1 MDYIFEKNKLYN
13 YLGTSLVNT
22 LKEYKAYIAGGTI
35 TSLFSNNPVND
46 IDLYF
51 RDEESL
57 SELIEEIYDN
67 SDDWVNALTSK
78 ALLVRVDDKEIQM
91 IHFKY
96 FEKAEDIFDT
106 FDYTVCMGAF
116 DFESEQFVLH
126 EDFLKH
132 NAQRILK
139 FNKNTDFPIVS
150 LLRVQKYKDKG
161 YNISKPEFLRIALS
175 CMELNITDE
184 EELKQ
189 HLGGMY
195 GINYDKLIELEEGE
209 SFSLSKIIDRIANIA
224 LSEDYFE
231 KPKEIKY
238 DSVEEILDVI
248 VKEPV
253 RVVKIKDNT
262 YRITKKNVLREIA
275 EEPKNKIEIDAK
287 QYIDSQKFYKF
298 VEKRDDKYFSHHDS
312 KFEYVF
318 GTLVKPKNEHIYF
331 NEKEEIRESHY
342 YDKGV
347 LIEVVIPYENFTEKE
362 GDKVLSSGCYVV
374 REVAQEE
381 WSKWIEREFDQN
393 VKGSLKPKATWI

>member
-1 MDYIFEKNKLYN
+1 MEYIFEKNKLYN

-22 LKEYKAYIAGGTI
+22 LKKHKAYIAGGTI

-46 IDLYF
+46 VDLYF

-57 SELIEEIYDN
+57 SELVEEIYDN

-78 ALLVRVDDKEIQM
+78 ALLVRVDEKEIQM

-96 FEKAEDIFDT
+96 FEKAEDIFGT

-161 YNISKPEFLRIALS
+161 YNISKPEFLRVALS
-175 CMELNITDE
+175 CMELNITNA

-209 SFSLSKIIDRIANIA
+209 TFSLSKIIDKIANIA

-238 DSVEEILDVI
+238 DNVEEILDVI

-253 RVVKIKDNT
+253 RVVKIKENT
-262 YRITKKNVLREIA
+262 YRITKKNILREMN

-298 VEKRDDKYFSHHDS
+298 VEKRDGQYFSHWDS
-312 KFEYVF
+312 KYEYKL
-318 GTLVKPKNEHIYF
+318 GTINTPKNEHLYF
-331 NEKEEIRESHY
+331 SEKSEI
-342 YDKGV
+342 DKSNYFCDGV
-347 LIEVVIPYENFTEKE
+347 LIEVVIPFENFTEKD
-362 GDKVLSSGCYVV
+362 GDKVLANGCYVV
-374 REVAQEE
+374 REVPETEYNE
-381 WSKWIEREFDQN
+381 WIN
-393 VKGSLKPKATWI
+393 H

>member
-1 MDYIFEKNKLYN
+1 MEYIFEKNKLYN

-22 LKEYKAYIAGGTI
+22 LKKHKAYIAGGTI

-46 IDLYF
+46 VDLYF

-57 SELIEEIYDN
+57 SELVEEIYDN

-78 ALLVRVDDKEIQM
+78 ALLVRVDEKEIQM

-116 DFESEQFVLH
+116 DFETEQFVLH

-161 YNISKPEFLRIALS
+161 YNISKPEFLRVALS
-175 CMELNITDE
+175 CMELNITSAD
-184 EELKQ
+184 ELKQ

-209 SFSLSKIIDRIANIA
+209 SFSLSKIIDKIANIA
-224 LSEDYFE
+224 LSDDYFE

-238 DSVEEILDVI
+238 DNVEEILDVI
-248 VKEPV
+248 VKEPAK
-253 RVVKIKDNT
+253 VVKIKDNT
-262 YRITKKNVLREIA
+262 YRITKKNVLKEIG

-287 QYIDSQKFYKF
+287 QYIDSQKYYKF
-298 VEKRDDKYFSHHDS
+298 VEKNDGRYFSHYDS
-312 KFEYVF
+312 LYEYKFGEINI
-318 GTLVKPKNEHIYF
+318 PKNTHLYF
-331 NEKEEIRESHY
+331 SEKHEIDKSNY
-342 YDKGV
+342 FGKGV
-347 LIEVVIPYENFTEKE
+347 LIEVVIPYDNFTKKD
-362 GDKVLSSGCYVV
+362 GDKVLANGCYVV
-374 REVAQEE
+374 REITKEE
-381 WSKWIEREFDQN
+381 YSKWLN
-393 VKGSLKPKATWI
+393 

>member
-22 LKEYKAYIAGGTI
+22 LKQQKAYIAGGTI
-35 TSLFSNNPVND
+35 TSIFSNNPVND

-57 SELIEEIYDN
+57 AELIEEIYDDSN
-67 SDDWVNALTSK
+67 DWVNALTSK

-96 FEKAEDIFDT
+96 FERAEDIFDT

-116 DFESEQFVLH
+116 DFETEQFVLH

-161 YNISKPEFLRIALS
+161 YSISKPEFLRVALS
-175 CMELNITDE
+175 CMELNITNT

-209 SFSLSKIIDRIANIA
+209 SFSLSKIIDKIANIA

-231 KPKEIKY
+231 TPKEIKY
-238 DSVEEILDVI
+238 NNVEDILDVI

-253 RVVKIKDNT
+253 RVVKIKNNT
-262 YRITKKNVLREIA
+262 YRISKKSTLRKVE
-275 EEPKNKIEIDAK
+275 EEPKNTIEVDGK
-287 QYIDSQKFYKF
+287 QYIDLQKYYKF
-298 VEKRDDKYFSHHDS
+298 VEKRDGQYFSHWD
-312 KFEYVF
+312 KNYEYKF
-318 GTLVKPKNEHIYF
+318 GTINVPKNEHLYF
-331 NEKEEIRESHY
+331 NEKYEIDNSDYFR
-342 YDKGV
+342 KGV
-347 LIEVVIPYENFTEKE
+347 LIEVVIPFENFTKKDR
-362 GDKVLSSGCYVV
+362 DKVLANGCYVV
-374 REVAQEE
+374 REVPDTEYNE
-381 WSKWIEREFDQN
+381 WTN
-393 VKGSLKPKATWI
+393 YKPLLISI

>member
-22 LKEYKAYIAGGTI
+22 LKQQKAYIAGGTI
-35 TSLFSNNPVND
+35 TSIFSNNPVND

-57 SELIEEIYDN
+57 AELIEEIYDDSN
-67 SDDWVNALTSK
+67 DWVNALTSK

-96 FEKAEDIFDT
+96 FERAEDIFNT

-116 DFESEQFVLH
+116 DFETEQFVLH

-161 YNISKPEFLRIALS
+161 YNISKPEFLRVALS
-175 CMELNITDE
+175 CMELCITNTD
-184 EELKQ
+184 ELKQ

-195 GINYDKLIELEEGE
+195 GINYDKLVELEEGE
-209 SFSLSKIIDRIANIA
+209 AFSLSKIIDKIANIA
-224 LSEDYFE
+224 MSEDYFE

-238 DSVEEILDVI
+238 DDVEDILDVI
-248 VKEPV
+248 VKGPV
-253 RVVKIKDNT
+253 RVVNIKEHT
-262 YRITKKNVLREIA
+262 YRITKKNTLREF
-275 EEPKNKIEIDAK
+275 ENEPNNMIEIDGK
-287 QYIDSQKFYKF
+287 QYIESQKYYKF
-298 VEKRDDKYFSHHDS
+298 VEKRDGQYFSHYDS
-312 KFEYVF
+312 KYEYKF
-318 GTLVKPKNEHIYF
+318 GEINVPKNEHLYFSEKLEIDKSNYF
-331 NEKEEIRESHY
+331 N
-342 YDKGV
+342 KGV
-347 LIEVVIPYENFTEKE
+347 LIEVVIPYDNFTKKDS
-362 GDKVLSSGCYVV
+362 DKILANGCYVV
-374 REVAQEE
+374 REIPKEE
-381 WSKWIEREFDQN
+381 YIKWTE
-393 VKGSLKPKATWI
+393 VKAVPIF